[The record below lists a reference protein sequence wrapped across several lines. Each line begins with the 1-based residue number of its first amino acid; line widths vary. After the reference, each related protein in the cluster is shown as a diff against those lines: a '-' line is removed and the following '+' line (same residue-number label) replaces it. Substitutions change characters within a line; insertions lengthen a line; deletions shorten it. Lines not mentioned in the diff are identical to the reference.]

1 MRVTPIFENS
11 RLVFTPNFR
20 RIFSGHCKI
29 VNSSHVHARSCV
41 GEGIGTWR
49 AVRASVIFWVL
60 AVVITDVRPVRSYR
74 KNFSSDSGLSHDFD
88 RRLLGLILPWRVQ
101 KGKYLIP
108 ENRADLG
115 RI

>member
-1 MRVTPIFENS
+1 M
-11 RLVFTPNFR
+11 
-20 RIFSGHCKI
+20 
-29 VNSSHVHARSCV
+29 

-49 AVRASVIFWVL
+49 AVRASSFLGVGCRDYGRASCAIL
-60 AVVITDVRPVRSYR
+60 SE
-74 KNFSSDSGLSHDFD
+74 KLSSDSGLSHDLD
-88 RRLLGLILPWRVQ
+88 QRLLGLILPWKVQ